1 MKLLK
6 FSYALGI
13 AGVLLFVS
21 NSGLNAQ
28 EKEVDGDNRNK
39 KVSVERKSDKTP
51 TQEEID
57 REAGIVPEEKTNNEN
72 TLNAEQVKDKYNKEG
87 NPYEEESRTD
97 SDAPTD
103 DGNSVKDSEVKIS
116 PKRDGEVKFKTVPG
130 EVDDI
135 RVE

>member
-6 FSYALGI
+6 FRYVLGI
-13 AGVLLFVS
+13 AVLVLIVS
-21 NSGLNAQ
+21 STGYAQ
-28 EKEVDGDNRNK
+28 EKEVEGDTRDK

-57 REAGIVPEEKTNNEN
+57 REAGIIPEEQAKDEN
-72 TLNAEQVKDKYNKEG
+72 TLNAEQVKEKYNKEG
-87 NPYEEESRTD
+87 NPYGVDSKTD
-97 SDAPTD
+97 SDAPKD
-103 DGNSVKDSEVKIS
+103 DNSGKDSEVKIS

-130 EVDDI
+130 EADDI

>member
-6 FSYALGI
+6 FRYVLGI
-13 AGVLLFVS
+13 AAVIFIVS
-21 NSGLNAQ
+21 STGYAQ
-28 EKEVDGDNRNK
+28 EKEVKGDTRDK

-57 REAGIVPEEKTNNEN
+57 REAGIIPEEQSKDGN
-72 TLNAEQVKDKYNKEG
+72 TLNAEQVKDKYDKEG
-87 NPYEEESRTD
+87 NPYEVKPETD
-97 SDAPTD
+97 SDAPKD
-103 DGNSVKDSEVKIS
+103 DNSTKDSEVKIS

-130 EVDDI
+130 EADDI